1 MTWQDFGY
9 PWGVRSAPWFVALFF
24 VFSAAL
30 SRGQDH
36 DAAPADTGV
45 RRFELG
51 NQVADIRTE
60 CIGRSYC
67 HIPSFGLGVG
77 ATLNLNA
84 HFALD
89 TTVDV
94 SPTSGESTNVSG
106 GRIVELLSG
115 GRAEVRAKNYGFFL
129 KAQAGD
135 LIWTQ
140 VVTNFVYIPP
150 TTFVFTYG
158 NRNLFAS
165 SVGAG
170 FEYSPASR
178 IHIRAEVADL
188 ILRYGPSAWTNNLQP
203 TLGVYTSVGRPID
216 WAPPVYDA
224 KTVHPFFDRY
234 NSLLIAGSL
243 LGMTAD
249 AITTQRFISHGQQE
263 GDPFARPLVKYGWS
277 GQISLTALEAGAEIL
292 GMYGLHRIH
301 QHLIERMIP
310 VSLATTHGIFAYNNT
325 R

>member
-1 MTWQDFGY
+1 MEFLT
-9 PWGVRSAPWFVALFF
+9 
-24 VFSAAL
+24 
-30 SRGQDH
+30 
-36 DAAPADTGV
+36 
-45 RRFELG
+45 
-51 NQVADIRTE
+51 
-60 CIGRSYC
+60 
-67 HIPSFGLGVG
+67 
-77 ATLNLNA
+77 
-84 HFALD
+84 
-89 TTVDV
+89 
-94 SPTSGESTNVSG
+94 
-106 GRIVELLSG
+106 G

-135 LIWTQ
+135 LTWTKVITQ
-140 VVTNFVYIPP
+140 VVYPTP
-150 TTFVFTYG
+150 TTFSFVYG

-178 IHIRAEVADL
+178 IHIRAEVSDL
-188 ILRYGPSAWTNNLQP
+188 ILRYGPDAWTNNLQP

-216 WAPPVYDA
+216 WTAPVYDA
-224 KTVHPFFDRY
+224 KAAHPFFDRY
-234 NSLLIAGSL
+234 NNTLIVVSL

-249 AITTQRFISHGQQE
+249 SITTQRFISHGQQE

-310 VSLATTHGIFAYNNT
+310 VGLAATHGIFAYGNMQLQ
-325 R
+325 